1 MAKQDIKP
9 EGCISKAL
17 GLLKV
22 GYTSIRHADR
32 NDITTYYSRC
42 PSINLKGS
50 RLTEA
55 GLTTGKQ
62 IKVTVEPGRLIICT
76 GEGNWLV
83 LKVKSRSSSRDSCL
97 FNGRCYIFV
106 KDMNIFNIAF
116 RIDPFFPVGNN
127 PFCT

>member
-9 EGCISKAL
+9 EECISKAL

-32 NDITTYYSRC
+32 NDITTYYSSC

-50 RLTEA
+50 WLTEA
-55 GLTTGKQ
+55 GFTTGKQ

-76 GEGNWLV
+76 GEGNRLV
-83 LKVKSRSSSRDSCL
+83 LKVNPGAVAGIVVYSMGVATYSSR
-97 FNGRCYIFV
+97 I
-106 KDMNIFNIAF
+106 
-116 RIDPFFPVGNN
+116 
-127 PFCT
+127 